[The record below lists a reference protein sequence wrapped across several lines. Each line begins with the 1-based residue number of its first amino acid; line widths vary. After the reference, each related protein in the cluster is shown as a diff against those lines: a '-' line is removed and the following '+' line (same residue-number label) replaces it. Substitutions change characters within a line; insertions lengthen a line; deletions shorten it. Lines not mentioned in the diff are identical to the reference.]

1 MLILT
6 RNQGESIN
14 IGEAVTITVLG
25 TKGGQVRLG
34 IQAPK
39 QIKVLRSE
47 LLDRKAPDS
56 ESRNDPPE
64 PDSDE

>member
-47 LLDRKAPDS
+47 LLDRKTPDS

>member
-14 IGEAVTITVLG
+14 IGEAVTVTVLG
-25 TKGGQVRLG
+25 VKGGQVRLG

-47 LLDRKAPDS
+47 LLDRAPRSKSSS
-56 ESRNDPPE
+56 ESPE
-64 PDSDE
+64 PDTA